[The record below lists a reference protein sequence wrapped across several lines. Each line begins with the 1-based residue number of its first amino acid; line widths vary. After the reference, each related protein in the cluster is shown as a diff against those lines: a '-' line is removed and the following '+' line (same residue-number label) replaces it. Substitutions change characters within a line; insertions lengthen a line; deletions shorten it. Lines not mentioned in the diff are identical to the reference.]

1 MSSSTARKAKGER
14 AESVLFEDV
23 TNPFCGLLPD
33 DLVVERTEEG
43 LKVLKNGCG
52 QSVAGFERKLPP
64 SSPQVGGKDVSL
76 GEAIKQAAKLLGKAK
91 LPLYGGLA
99 TDVEGMPTGQRAHSS
114 SSAPIR

>member
-14 AESVLFEDV
+14 AETTVFEDV

-52 QSVAGFERKLPP
+52 KSVAGFERKLPP
-64 SSPQVGGKDVSL
+64 SSSTGRRQGCFPWRGH
-76 GEAIKQAAKLLGKAK
+76 QAG
-91 LPLYGGLA
+91 
-99 TDVEGMPTGQRAHSS
+99 S
-114 SSAPIR
+114 